1 MRTLG
6 NLLWFL
12 LGGLYM
18 GLGWWLAGLLMYVSI
33 VGIPFG
39 RSCFE
44 IGTFTFFPFG
54 YEAVDRELI
63 QKDGD
68 LGTGAF
74 GTLGNVIWFVLCGW
88 WLALGHLGTALGLIV
103 TIIGIP
109 FGIQHVKIGMLSLS
123 PIGKTVVRSDVARR
137 RGVSET

>member
-12 LGGLYM
+12 LGGIYM
-18 GLGWWLAGLLMYVSI
+18 GLGWWLAGLLAYISI

-54 YEAVDRELI
+54 YEALERELI
-63 QKDGD
+63 SGTDD
-68 LGTGAF
+68 LGTGAL
-74 GTLGNVIWFVLCGW
+74 GLLGNVIWFVFCGW
-88 WLALGHLGTALGLIV
+88 WLALGHLATAIPLFV
-103 TIIGIP
+103 SIIGIP
-109 FGIQHVKIGMLSLS
+109 FGIQHVKIAGLTLS
-123 PIGKTVVRSDVARR
+123 PIGKTIVRSDVAAAARR
-137 RGVSET
+137 E